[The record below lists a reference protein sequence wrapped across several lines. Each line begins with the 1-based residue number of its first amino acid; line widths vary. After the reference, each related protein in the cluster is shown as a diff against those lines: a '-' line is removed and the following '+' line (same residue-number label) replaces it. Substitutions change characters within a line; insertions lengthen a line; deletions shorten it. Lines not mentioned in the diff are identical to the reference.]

1 MAMPDTFA
9 LLFRPTSEDPDPV
22 GASARVC
29 LCSSIL
35 ASCDGREDKVF
46 LSRQCVSVHE
56 LRREI
61 DRLQKELEYLWHI
74 GRRSF
79 SDFEQLKKSQVEQ
92 AAS

>member
-1 MAMPDTFA
+1 MPDTFG
-9 LLFRPTSEDPDPV
+9 LLFQAESADPKPAM
-22 GASARVC
+22 GASAQVYLCFSNQGRC
-29 LCSSIL
+29 LNP
-35 ASCDGREDKVF
+35 EDRIF
-46 LSRQCVSVHE
+46 LSRQCLTVHE

-79 SDFEQLKKSQVEQ
+79 SDFEELKKSQLAQ